1 MNTAFANLYA
11 SRDAVYSDVNSS
23 VISKVTDEFKRQSLR
38 VDFDTAIEAFGDK
51 YSLDFPEY
59 KAYLNT
65 DRFEQTEVADPLTG
79 EIKTKTVLIKTR
91 QYLDMS
97 NEVKKLQS
105 AIQRLE
111 GLKIDCTATKT
122 RLEALVTRIEMLDER
137 KSIRF
142 VPIQKAQ
149 A

>member
-11 SRDAVYSDVNSS
+11 SKDAVYSDVNSS

-91 QYLDMS
+91 QYLDMC

-111 GLKIDCTATKT
+111 GLKIDCTATKA
-122 RLEALVTRIEMLDER
+122 RLETLVTRIAMLDER

>member
-11 SRDAVYSDVNSS
+11 SRDAVYSDINSS

-51 YSLDFPEY
+51 YSLDFPKY

-91 QYLDMS
+91 PYLDMC
-97 NEVKKLQS
+97 NEVNKLQS

-111 GLKIDCTATKT
+111 GLKIDCTATKA
-122 RLEALVTRIEMLDER
+122 RLEALVTRIAMLDER

>member
-11 SRDAVYSDVNSS
+11 SKDAVYSDVNSS

>member
-38 VDFDTAIEAFGDK
+38 VDFDAAIEAFGDK

-91 QYLDMS
+91 QYLDMC

-142 VPIQKAQ
+142 VPIQKA
-149 A
+149 

>member
-11 SRDAVYSDVNSS
+11 SKDAVYSDVNSS

-38 VDFDTAIEAFGDK
+38 ADFDAAIEAFGDK

-91 QYLDMS
+91 QYLDMC

-111 GLKIDCTATKT
+111 GLKIDCTATKA
-122 RLEALVTRIEMLDER
+122 RLETLVTRIEMLDER